1 VPAKK
6 RSVRKRT
13 AKRYTSEAFFD
24 VLRKRT
30 TRNAPTIDTEIES
43 RSLDDVTVMMVDS
56 SGFSRKTHAYGII
69 QFLAVMTHCYDRI
82 IPRLEARGGI
92 TLSRNADNIFALFEK
107 PDDAVRAAIDMQQ
120 WLQKRNIGKPD
131 QEQYSVCIGINS
143 GTVVRLAD
151 NVYGDMVNV
160 AAKIGE
166 DLAAKDRSSSRRW
179 SPNRWGRSS
188 TSGTTGQW
196 RWERRWWKC
205 TRCSTRCR
213 PRASC

>member
-1 VPAKK
+1 MPTKK
-6 RSVRKRT
+6 TARARIPKRL
-13 AKRYTSEAFFD
+13 SSDAFFD

-30 TRNAPTIDTEIES
+30 TRNAKQVDKDIEE

-69 QFLAVMTHCYDRI
+69 QFLAVMTHCYDKI

-92 TLSRNADNIFALFEK
+92 TLSRNADNIFAMFEK
-107 PDDAVRAAIDMQQ
+107 PDDAIRAAIDMQQ

-151 NVYGDMVNV
+151 NVYGDMVNI

-166 DLAAKDRSSSRRW
+166 DLAAKDQILVTKVVAEQVGKKYDIRYDRSVEIGTQMVEVHEVQYEV
-179 SPNRWGRSS
+179 PTARS
-188 TSGTTGQW
+188 
-196 RWERRWWKC
+196 
-205 TRCSTRCR
+205 
-213 PRASC
+213 

>member
-1 VPAKK
+1 VPTKK
-6 RSVRKRT
+6 TARARTPKRL
-13 AKRYTSEAFFD
+13 SSDAFFD

-30 TRNAPTIDTEIES
+30 TRNAKQVDKDIEE

-69 QFLAVMTHCYDRI
+69 QFLAVMTHCYDKI

-92 TLSRNADNIFALFEK
+92 TLSRNADNIFAMFEK
-107 PDDAVRAAIDMQQ
+107 PDDAIRAAIDMQQ

-151 NVYGDMVNV
+151 NVYGDMVNI

-166 DLAAKDRSSSRRW
+166 DLAAKDQILVTKVVAEQVGKKYDIRYDRSVEIGTQMVEVHEVQYEV
-179 SPNRWGRSS
+179 PTARS
-188 TSGTTGQW
+188 
-196 RWERRWWKC
+196 
-205 TRCSTRCR
+205 
-213 PRASC
+213 

>member
-1 VPAKK
+1 MATQKK
-6 RSVRKRT
+6 AARTRTPKRL
-13 AKRYTSEAFFD
+13 TSDGFFD
-24 VLRKRT
+24 VLR
-30 TRNAPTIDTEIES
+30 TRNSRNARKVDTDIEA

-92 TLSRNADNIFALFEK
+92 TLSRNADNIFALFEE

-131 QEQYSVCIGINS
+131 AEQYSVCIGINS
-143 GTVVRLAD
+143 GTVVRLSD

-160 AAKIGE
+160 AAKVGE
-166 DLAAKDRSSSRRW
+166 DLAAKDQILVTKVVAEQVGKKFDIRYDRTVEIGSQMIEVHEVQYEVPTAR
-179 SPNRWGRSS
+179 
-188 TSGTTGQW
+188 
-196 RWERRWWKC
+196 
-205 TRCSTRCR
+205 
-213 PRASC
+213 

>member
-1 VPAKK
+1 MPTKK
-6 RSVRKRT
+6 TARARIPKRL
-13 AKRYTSEAFFD
+13 SSDAFFD
-24 VLRKRT
+24 VQRKRT
-30 TRNAPTIDTEIES
+30 TRNAKQVDKDIEE

-69 QFLAVMTHCYDRI
+69 QFLAVMTHCYDKI

-92 TLSRNADNIFALFEK
+92 TLSRNADNIFAMFEK
-107 PDDAVRAAIDMQQ
+107 PDDAIRAAIDMQQ

-151 NVYGDMVNV
+151 NVYGDMVNI

-166 DLAAKDRSSSRRW
+166 DLAAKDQILVTKVVAEQVGKKYDIRYDRSVEIGTQMVEVHEVQYEV
-179 SPNRWGRSS
+179 PTARS
-188 TSGTTGQW
+188 
-196 RWERRWWKC
+196 
-205 TRCSTRCR
+205 
-213 PRASC
+213 